1 MDIVTG
7 IFASYSA
14 SFGLYLVITAY
25 AEIKN
30 YIIDK
35 YYS

>member
-1 MDIVTG
+1 MDIVTA
-7 IFASYSA
+7 IFASYSV
-14 SFGLYLVITAY
+14 SFGLYVTLTAY

>member
-1 MDIVTG
+1 MDIVTAL
-7 IFASYSA
+7 FVSYSA
-14 SFGLYLVITAY
+14 SFGVYLTITTY
-25 AEIKN
+25 VEIKN